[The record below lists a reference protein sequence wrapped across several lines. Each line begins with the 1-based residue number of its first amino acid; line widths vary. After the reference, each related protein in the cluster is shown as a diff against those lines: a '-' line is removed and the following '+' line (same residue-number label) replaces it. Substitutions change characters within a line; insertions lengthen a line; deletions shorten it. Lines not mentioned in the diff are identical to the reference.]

1 MKVKR
6 QGLNESYKTTANWI
20 SDFEKTLEKQGNYLD
35 NLKSIFKK
43 RNDFST
49 IEEKMADI
57 RNRAGFELIKET
69 EDSSI
74 SKKASECN
82 ACDGACECKGC
93 SCNKYNCKS
102 CNSDFIGKVKTVI
115 NYMKEFSDDRPEA
128 SVPVIITHCRNHP
141 ELNFQEIESK
151 LDNKK
156 FKALLE
162 KTLKRSEDSEKEVK
176 YIPEDGNEKVESDVA
191 DYFGHAQP
199 PG

>member
-1 MKVKR
+1 MKVNR
-6 QGLNESYKTTANWI
+6 QSLNESYKTTADWI

-43 RNDFST
+43 RNDFDT

-57 RNRAGFELIKET
+57 RNRAGFGLIKET
-69 EDSSI
+69 EDASI

-82 ACDGACECKGC
+82 ACDGACQCSGC

-102 CNSDFIGKVKTVI
+102 CNTDFISKVKSVI
-115 NYMKEFSDDRPEA
+115 NYMKEFSADRPEA
-128 SVPVIITHCRNHP
+128 SVPVIIAHCRNHP

-162 KTLKRSEDSEKEVK
+162 NTLNLNKDLKKEVK
-176 YIPEDGNEKVESDVA
+176 YIPENGDEKLESDVA
-191 DYFGHAQP
+191 DYFNHAQP
-199 PG
+199 SG